1 MTTIS
6 EYLQITMPDLQ
17 GSSHQCAVMTKWATA
32 RLHLAGV
39 AHRHDNVH
47 AVKQFGILI
56 IQLHGNF

>member
-1 MTTIS
+1 
-6 EYLQITMPDLQ
+6 MPDLQ
-17 GSSHQCAVMTKWATA
+17 GSSHQCAVMAKWATA